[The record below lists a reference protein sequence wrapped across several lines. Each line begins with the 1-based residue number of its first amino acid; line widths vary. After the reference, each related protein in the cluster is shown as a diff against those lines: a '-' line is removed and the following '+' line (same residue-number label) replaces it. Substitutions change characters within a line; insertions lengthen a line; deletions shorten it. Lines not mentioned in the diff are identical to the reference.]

1 MVLWKSGPYMVRDT
15 ESRPQPERVSGR
27 LLATRLAPPRSGVSP
42 IARDRLIHLL
52 DGGAAL
58 PLVVIAAAAGS
69 GKTVLA
75 SEWVRRR
82 SERGERTGW
91 LSLDF
96 AHNEPARFWR
106 YFATAARASLGELPV
121 FVEREL
127 GSTEALWP
135 EERLGGLIEHLTSI
149 DTTAVVVLDDY
160 HQVVDE
166 SIHEHLA
173 FLVEHGGS
181 SICLVV
187 LSRSVPPLHL
197 ARLRGRGLLAEIDAE
212 VLALTVAETTELV
225 NRELSTPLD
234 PDAVDR
240 LQEQTEGWPVG
251 VYLASVSLARH
262 DSPSDFISEV
272 TGDEDNIVEYLGA
285 ELLSGLSDEE
295 RRFLFRSSILD
306 RFCGPLCAAVTS
318 QSNAPQ
324 ILERLATGNCLIV
337 SLDRRRYWHRY
348 HHLFADLLRSELE
361 RHESAAVDHLH
372 HRAATWFADHDLGPE
387 AVSHA
392 IAAQEWDLAGQL
404 IGRYWKEQRNR
415 GTRMTVVTWLEA
427 LPAGRIELDPALLVA
442 QAWCWLAIGR
452 LDEGDRV
459 HERLA
464 DFVKRS
470 PGPSDDVLAEFL
482 ISRAKL
488 TLLRGDTKRAL
499 DDAEQAAG
507 IEQRWDRTN
516 PGTALTLVGAAQ
528 FWRDPAAARTALTTS
543 IELAISSGHHGSVLM
558 AQGYLAALEEDE
570 GGERLA
576 KDALRRAEGV
586 GWRSHFLNSMPRL
599 VLARCH
605 RLRGQLDQAQSELD
619 VALELARQ
627 ANTPLRTAYCLLE
640 LAELQH
646 SRNESAAPAMKEIR
660 RLIALC
666 PNPGRLDELAAQA
679 AARLRIPLNLPDAA
693 PSLVEPLTER
703 ELAVLGYLPT
713 DLKQRQVAEALYVST
728 NTIKTQ
734 VQAIY
739 RKLGV
744 TSRPAAVRRASEL
757 NLLSKAN

>member
-1 MVLWKSGPYMVRDT
+1 MVHGAESRRQSGP
-15 ESRPQPERVSGR
+15 VSGR

-42 IARDRLIHLL
+42 IARDRLIRLL

-58 PLVVIAAAAGS
+58 PLVVVAAAAGS

-75 SEWVRRR
+75 AEWVQGR
-82 SERGERTGW
+82 SERGQRTGW
-91 LSLDF
+91 LSLD
-96 AHNEPARFWR
+96 ATDNEPARFWR
-106 YFATAARASLGELPV
+106 YFAAATRASLGELPAS
-121 FVEREL
+121 VEHDLRA
-127 GSTEALWP
+127 TDALWP
-135 EERLGGLIEHLTSI
+135 EERLGGLIEHLTTTS
-149 DTTAVVVLDDY
+149 TTAVVVLDDY

-173 FLVEHGGS
+173 FLVEHGGR

-187 LSRSVPPLHL
+187 LSRSLPPLHL

-212 VLALTVAETTELV
+212 TLALTLGETTELV

-251 VYLASVSLARH
+251 VYLASLSLARH
-262 DSPSDFISEV
+262 DSPSDFVTEV
-272 TGDEDNIVEYLGA
+272 TGNEDHIVEYLGA
-285 ELLSGLSDEE
+285 ELLSGLSDDE
-295 RRFLFRSSILD
+295 RRFLFRTSILD
-306 RFCGPLCAAVTS
+306 RFCGPLCVATTGQADAAH
-318 QSNAPQ
+318 

-348 HHLFADLLRSELE
+348 HHLFTDLLRSELE
-361 RHESAAVDHLH
+361 RHEAAAVAELH
-372 HRAATWFADHDLGPE
+372 QRAATWFADRDLGPE
-387 AVSHA
+387 AIAHA
-392 IAAQEWDLAGQL
+392 IAAQEWDLAAKL
-404 IGRYWKEQRNR
+404 IGRHWGEQRNR
-415 GTRMTVVTWLEA
+415 GTRATVVAWLEA

-442 QAWCWLAIGR
+442 QAWCWLAVGR

-464 DFVKRS
+464 ELVKRS
-470 PGPSDDVLAEFL
+470 PRPSDDVLAEFL

-499 DDAEQAAG
+499 DDAEQAAR
-507 IEQRWDRTN
+507 IEQQWERPN

-543 IELAISSGHHGSVLM
+543 IELATTSGYHGSVLM
-558 AQGYLAALEEDE
+558 AQGYLAALEESLR
-570 GGERLA
+570 GERLA
-576 KDALRRAEGV
+576 KDALARAEEV

-619 VALELARQ
+619 LAIKLAQQ

-646 SRNESAAPAMKEIR
+646 TRNESAGPAMKEAR
-660 RLIALC
+660 RLIADC
-666 PNPGRLDELAAQA
+666 PDPGRLDELTVQT
-679 AARLRIPLNLPDAA
+679 AARLRIPLTLPDAEPA
-693 PSLVEPLTER
+693 LLEPLTER
-703 ELAVLGYLPT
+703 ELAVLAYLPT
-713 DLKQRQVAEALYVST
+713 DLNQRQIAEALYVST

-744 TSRPAAVRRASEL
+744 TSRPAAVRRGSEL
-757 NLLSKAN
+757 NLLPNAN